1 MILVSNN
8 KYRFTMFAITNFRDF
23 EGNIE
28 EFIELIN
35 LCMKE
40 LNIQKDK
47 QNIQRLIRY
56 YIQEK
61 VLPPANRKGR
71 DFSYNYEHLLKF
83 IYLRK
88 QLNDGWPLSK
98 IRDTAQYQNIS
109 FFEQFFDNKNESLNL
124 IDEFKSFSQSSPMMP
139 EPDQFSPMNSSE
151 QRGIPELKTAL
162 EDINS
167 DIGNVVKQ
175 NFITLQLSTS
185 IVLLIESAMM
195 SKMNYDL
202 AKKIGNAISSA
213 LFHKN
218 PITINELQTI
228 FNNYRKGVLDADLKS
243 KEEEIKILTK
253 EMNENIQSLK
263 SELIDKQTR
272 HDYESASFNAEI
284 SELKHRLFETN
295 KELSFMKMK
304 YSKDASSNPMK
315 HVCPKCGS
323 NFGNIMRDQCPKC
336 GFKLKDFN
344 LDKVKELGDDII
356 NKFLQ
361 LKNFNRESEY
371 FEEYKNWA
379 NDLVNDLAK
388 TFNFNDNNLDKE
400 KAKEIELNL
409 IPKFNRHIERI
420 ENSYS
425 KQTRNFNRFEIA
437 QRSLQG
443 QLEKILEQVRKSDQ

>member
-1 MILVSNN
+1 
-8 KYRFTMFAITNFRDF
+8 MFAITNFRDF

-109 FFEQFFDNKNESLNL
+109 FFEKFFDDKNESLNL
-124 IDEFKSFSQSSPMMP
+124 IDEFKSFSQSSSMMS

-175 NFITLQLSTS
+175 NFTTLQLSTS
-185 IVLLIESAMM
+185 LVLLIESTMM

-243 KEEEIKILTK
+243 K
-253 EMNENIQSLK
+253 
-263 SELIDKQTR
+263 
-272 HDYESASFNAEI
+272 
-284 SELKHRLFETN
+284 
-295 KELSFMKMK
+295 
-304 YSKDASSNPMK
+304 KDE
-315 HVCPKCGS
+315 V
-323 NFGNIMRDQCPKC
+323 
-336 GFKLKDFN
+336 
-344 LDKVKELGDDII
+344 
-356 NKFLQ
+356 
-361 LKNFNRESEY
+361 
-371 FEEYKNWA
+371 
-379 NDLVNDLAK
+379 
-388 TFNFNDNNLDKE
+388 
-400 KAKEIELNL
+400 EIEN
-409 IPKFNRHIERI
+409 
-420 ENSYS
+420 
-425 KQTRNFNRFEIA
+425 
-437 QRSLQG
+437 
-443 QLEKILEQVRKSDQ
+443 